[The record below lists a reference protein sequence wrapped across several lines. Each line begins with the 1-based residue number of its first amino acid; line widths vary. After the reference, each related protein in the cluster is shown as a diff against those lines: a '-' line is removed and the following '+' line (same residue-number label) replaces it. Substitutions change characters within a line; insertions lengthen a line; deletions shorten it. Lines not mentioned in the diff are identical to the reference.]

1 MDTRCIEIRCGSA
14 RHDLSYGDLFS
25 PDVQSLLDECYA
37 LGAEVR
43 CLCNPD
49 RPVPMHLRRVRIR
62 PPTYTVVTNPL
73 GIHHPDCPRF
83 RQSRHPSASHKTRDP
98 RAVEATPNHTEEW
111 LSHRRMFVPTIDQL
125 NDAQREAATHQDG
138 PCMVVAAAG
147 SGKTAMLIARIQ
159 YLIDQ
164 GVKPG
169 DILACTFTRKAA
181 QEMTDRL
188 LAAVGER
195 GKGVTIGTIH
205 SVAYRMVTPELGEDW
220 RVLSDPTWMIERVL
234 EEPSSKNPHGVGP
247 VMKLGEA
254 ISAIAKA
261 KADALGPRQV
271 SDPLAKVYAAYEALK
286 AERKVLDFEDMILHA
301 IRLFRSDE
309 AFAKR
314 WRQRWR
320 YVMVDEFQDTNTAQW
335 LFLLELV
342 KAHNNLFVVGDDWQ
356 SIYYFR
362 GARPDLMK
370 EFLRRFPDAKR
381 VTLETN
387 YRSHDL
393 IVDVGRR
400 IIRLNDGHQLPKRVV
415 AHRPMPE
422 GAIAQ
427 IVTVRSDL
435 EEARFVAQEL
445 QRLRKEHGVSWSDCA
460 VLYRTNIQS
469 RLFEEALADADIPYH
484 VVGDKHFYESPDVK
498 IILDYLRTT
507 QDTSDPTVWGHLLNR
522 PKRYIPIDVVHEVQH
537 GGWEVVVAH
546 PKCRAFVT
554 TIDTLR
560 RIEEPSKAIQWLVD
574 NHPGLVRQQ
583 DEDEPIKWVDS
594 LIASASRYQ
603 TVSSFLR
610 FVNWIIEKSKEPK
623 DEAVQLMTIHKAKGL
638 EWTTVFVAG
647 LAEGL
652 LPHKKALKG
661 EELREE
667 TRLCYVAATRA
678 RDNLYLLSAKWYGDK
693 EREVSRYVNAVK
705 NP

>member
-1 MDTRCIEIRCGSA
+1 MDTRCIEIRYGSA
-14 RHDLSYGDLFS
+14 RYLFAYEELHS
-25 PDVQSLLDECYA
+25 SDVQSLLAECYA
-37 LGAEVR
+37 LGAAVR

-62 PPTYTVVTNPL
+62 PPTYTVVSNPL

-83 RQSRHPSASHKTRDP
+83 RQSRPPSASQKTRDTQ
-98 RAVEATPNHTEEW
+98 AVETTPNHIEEW
-111 LSHRRMFVPTIDQL
+111 LPHRRIFVPTLDQL
-125 NDAQREAATHQDG
+125 NDAQREAATHTSG
-138 PCMVVAAAG
+138 PCMVIAAAG

-159 YLIDQ
+159 YLINQ
-164 GVKPG
+164 GVRPG

-195 GKGVTIGTIH
+195 GKAVTIGTIH

-234 EEPSSKNPHGVGP
+234 EEPSGKNPHGVGP
-247 VMKLGEA
+247 AMKLGEA

-261 KADALGPRQV
+261 KADALSPRQV
-271 SDPLAKVYAAYEALK
+271 SDPLAKVYAAYETLK
-286 AERKVLDFEDMILHA
+286 AERKTLDFEDMILHA

-342 KAHNNLFVVGDDWQ
+342 KAHNNLFIVGDDWQ
-356 SIYYFR
+356 SIYGFR
-362 GARPDLMK
+362 GAQPGLMN
-370 EFLRRFPDAKR
+370 EFLRRFPEAKK
-381 VTLETN
+381 VFLECN

-393 IVDVGRR
+393 IVDLGSR
-400 IIRLNDGHQLPKRVV
+400 IINLNAGHQIPKRVT
-415 AHRPMPE
+415 AHRDMSQD
-422 GAIAQ
+422 AITQ
-427 IVTVRSDL
+427 IVTVHSDT
-435 EEARFVAQEL
+435 EEARFVASEL
-445 QRLRKEHGVSWSDCA
+445 TRLRNELGMTWNDFA

-537 GGWEVVVAH
+537 GGWEAVVAH
-546 PKCRAFVT
+546 PKCR
-554 TIDTLR
+554 
-560 RIEEPSKAIQWLVD
+560 
-574 NHPGLVRQQ
+574 
-583 DEDEPIKWVDS
+583 
-594 LIASASRYQ
+594 
-603 TVSSFLR
+603 
-610 FVNWIIEKSKEPK
+610 
-623 DEAVQLMTIHKAKGL
+623 
-638 EWTTVFVAG
+638 
-647 LAEGL
+647 
-652 LPHKKALKG
+652 
-661 EELREE
+661 
-667 TRLCYVAATRA
+667 
-678 RDNLYLLSAKWYGDK
+678 
-693 EREVSRYVNAVK
+693 
-705 NP
+705 

>member
-1 MDTRCIEIRCGSA
+1 
-14 RHDLSYGDLFS
+14 
-25 PDVQSLLDECYA
+25 
-37 LGAEVR
+37 
-43 CLCNPD
+43 
-49 RPVPMHLRRVRIR
+49 MHLRRVRIR

-73 GIHHPDCPRF
+73 GIHHPNCPRF
-83 RQSRHPSASHKTRDP
+83 RQSRHPSASHKTRDAQ
-98 RAVEATPNHTEEW
+98 AVETTPNHTEEW
-111 LSHRRMFVPTIDQL
+111 LPHRRIFVPTLDQL
-125 NDAQREAATHQDG
+125 NDAQREAATHKNG

-159 YLIDQ
+159 HLINQ
-164 GVKPG
+164 GVRPG

-195 GKGVTIGTIH
+195 GKAVTIGTIH

-234 EEPSSKNPHGVGP
+234 EEPSGKNPHGVGP

-261 KADALGPRQV
+261 KADALGPHQV
-271 SDPLAKVYAAYEALK
+271 SDPLTKVYAAYETLK
-286 AERKVLDFEDMILHA
+286 AERKTLDFEDMILHA
-301 IRLFRSDE
+301 IRLFRTDE

-415 AHRPMPE
+415 AHRSMPE

-427 IVTVRSDL
+427 IVTVHSDT
-435 EEARFVAQEL
+435 EEARFVASEL
-445 QRLRKEHGVSWSDCA
+445 TRLRNELGMRWNDFA

-469 RLFEEALADADIPYH
+469 RLFEEALADQDIPYH

-537 GGWEVVVAH
+537 GGWEAVVAH

-554 TIDTLR
+554 TLDTLR

-594 LIASASRYQ
+594 LIASASRYK
-603 TVSSFLR
+603 TVASFLR
-610 FVNWIIEKSKEPK
+610 FVDWIIEKSKEPK

>member
-1 MDTRCIEIRCGSA
+1 M
-14 RHDLSYGDLFS
+14 
-25 PDVQSLLDECYA
+25 
-37 LGAEVR
+37 
-43 CLCNPD
+43 
-49 RPVPMHLRRVRIR
+49 
-62 PPTYTVVTNPL
+62 PTL
-73 GIHHPDCPRF
+73 
-83 RQSRHPSASHKTRDP
+83 
-98 RAVEATPNHTEEW
+98 
-111 LSHRRMFVPTIDQL
+111 DQL
-125 NDAQREAATHQDG
+125 NDAQREAATHKNG

-164 GVKPG
+164 GVRPG

-195 GKGVTIGTIH
+195 GKAVTIGTIH

-234 EEPSSKNPHGVGP
+234 EEPSGKNPHGVGP

-261 KADALGPRQV
+261 KADAHGPHQV
-271 SDPLAKVYAAYEALK
+271 SEPLAKVYAAYETLK

-309 AFAKR
+309 VFAKR

-370 EFLRRFPDAKR
+370 EFLRRFPSAKM

-445 QRLRKEHGVSWSDCA
+445 KRLRQEHDMSWSDCA

-537 GGWEVVVAH
+537 GGWEAVVAH
-546 PKCRAFVT
+546 PKCRAFV
-554 TIDTLR
+554 
-560 RIEEPSKAIQWLVD
+560 
-574 NHPGLVRQQ
+574 
-583 DEDEPIKWVDS
+583 
-594 LIASASRYQ
+594 
-603 TVSSFLR
+603 
-610 FVNWIIEKSKEPK
+610 
-623 DEAVQLMTIHKAKGL
+623 
-638 EWTTVFVAG
+638 
-647 LAEGL
+647 
-652 LPHKKALKG
+652 
-661 EELREE
+661 
-667 TRLCYVAATRA
+667 
-678 RDNLYLLSAKWYGDK
+678 
-693 EREVSRYVNAVK
+693 
-705 NP
+705 